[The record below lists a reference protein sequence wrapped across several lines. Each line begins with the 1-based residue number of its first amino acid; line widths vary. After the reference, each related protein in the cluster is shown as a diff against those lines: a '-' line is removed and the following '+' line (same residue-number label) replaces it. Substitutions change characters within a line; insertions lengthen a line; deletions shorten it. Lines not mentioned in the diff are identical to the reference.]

1 MENGIL
7 IILIIGLVYLIKLG
21 LKSIVRNIK
30 RRLKGAYGER
40 IVKSRLKRLSSRNY
54 KILNNVIIQKSNYSS
69 QIDHIIVSNYGIFV
83 VETKNFKGWIFGHE
97 KSEYWTHILFK
108 KKYKFR
114 NPVKQVWG
122 HINSLKRILDN
133 ASLIPF
139 YPIVVFTGSGKLKKI
154 TSNIQVI
161 NINKLLRFIKR
172 NSKEEV
178 LTNDEVLEIVNT
190 ISSSNA
196 INYRH
201 SKKDHIAKAKANK
214 SRSNTPSICPSCGGR
229 LTIKNGKFGSFYGCS
244 NYPRCN
250 FTQHI

>member
-1 MENGIL
+1 MENGLL
-7 IILIIGLVYLIKLG
+7 IILIIGLLYLINLG
-21 LKSIVRNIK
+21 LKLIVRNIK
-30 RRLKGAYGER
+30 RRLKGAFGEL
-40 IVKSRLKRLSSRNY
+40 IVKSRLKRLNGRNY
-54 KILNNVIIQKSNYSS
+54 KILNNVIIQKGNYSS

-108 KKYKFR
+108 RKYQFR

-133 ASLIPF
+133 SSVISF

-154 TSNIQVI
+154 TSNIPVI
-161 NINKLLRFIKR
+161 KINKLLRYIKS

-178 LTNDEVLEIVNT
+178 LTDDKVLEIVKI

-196 INYRH
+196 VKVRH
-201 SKKDHIAKAKANK
+201 SKRKHIAKAKAHK
-214 SRSNTPSICPSCGGR
+214 SQRNAPTICPSCGGR
-229 LTIKNGKFGSFYGCS
+229 LGIKNGKFGPFYGCN
-244 NYPRCN
+244 NYPNCK
-250 FTQHI
+250 FTQKV